1 MAITASVQ
9 YDSNRGDESS
19 IFLKN
24 QEAEPGMEYRRAPY
38 KASVF
43 SIIEKAT
50 KQRAVRRK
58 FNKTELESV
67 ERERVEAGRIVA
79 DMSAIMA
86 ATGNANFGG
95 TMTSKDVHS
104 RNDDHS
110 RGQTTRQTKIVA
122 DATPDAGEAS
132 KLTVQGKTLPQPHPA
147 WTQALVW
154 NLDQMRESFDAPMWA
169 ERGVQ
174 RLPSRQGYAPG
185 QRIRMNIRN
194 TDIDSR

>member
-1 MAITASVQ
+1 
-9 YDSNRGDESS
+9 
-19 IFLKN
+19 
-24 QEAEPGMEYRRAPY
+24 MEYRRAPY

-86 ATGNANFGG
+86 ATENGNFGA
-95 TMTSKDVHS
+95 TMTSKDVRS
-104 RNDDHS
+104 RNDENMNS
-110 RGQTTRQTKIVA
+110 RGQTTRQTRMVA
-122 DATPDAGEAS
+122 EPTPDAGEAS

-154 NLDQMRESFDAPMWA
+154 NLDQMRESSDMPMWA
-169 ERGVQ
+169 EQGAQ
-174 RLPSRQGYAPG
+174 RLPSRQAYAPG
-185 QRIRMNIRN
+185 QRIRMNIRHEV
-194 TDIDSR
+194 IDSR